1 VRKRLLAPFMLC
13 VVALLS
19 TLCMSGVHAKQ
30 PITLKSEV
38 FIQLNWDW
46 IGFGVGTSPWTWI
59 GTVSGDVNGDFNV
72 SLVDAWFPGKTE
84 KFSETWLIKTTEGN
98 LAGFDEGTW
107 SFVNF
112 KWGANGE
119 VTSATG
125 GWSNL
130 VGYDMRY
137 SGTTTEFPVP
147 YGTPVSGTGIL
158 ILSSK

>member
-84 KFSETWLIKTTEGN
+84 KFSETWIIETTDGD
-98 LAGFDEGTW
+98 LAGFDVGTW
-107 SFVNF
+107 SFINF
-112 KWGANGE
+112 KFGANGK

-125 GWSNL
+125 GWSYL
-130 VGYDMRY
+130 DGYDMRY
-137 SGTTTEFPVP
+137 SGTTTDPNVEFPEP
-147 YGTPVSGTGIL
+147 ITATGRL